1 MLIFL
6 EIPLCLNASSFDSYL
21 GEIAIGSNSLCI
33 DCVQSVRILCSVLS
47 LCFICSE
54 KSFRKILRCFTFIT
68 FLHRITSMWPK
79 MCSISETIIIR
90 LEIAT
95 EFHISTN
102 SLTHRFPIEFFDG
115 ITIIHSKWP
124 RANWCFSKQY
134 KYRRIVDSKVSE
146 FRLFVFSTFS
156 MLEYA
161 DVVCFFALL
170 FFNWIYLNNSQR
182 RQMYICTAW
191 SNMALTHSMQ
201 KKNIKTFTFN
211 VTLDVGYMAEIAM
224 RIRAS
229 NLCYV

>member
-21 GEIAIGSNSLCI
+21 GEIVIGSNSLCN
-33 DCVQSVRILCSVLS
+33 VQCALTVCKVFVFYVEFLS

-54 KSFRKILRCFTFIT
+54 KCFRKVLRCFTFIT

-124 RANWCFSKQY
+124 RANWWFSKQY
-134 KYRRIVDSKVSE
+134 KHWRIVDSKV
-146 FRLFVFSTFS
+146 FNARICQ
-156 MLEYA
+156 
-161 DVVCFFALL
+161 CFFFSSL
-170 FFNWIYLNNSQR
+170 FQLDLFEQQPKAANVYLYR
-182 RQMYICTAW
+182 
-191 SNMALTHSMQ
+191 L
-201 KKNIKTFTFN
+201 
-211 VTLDVGYMAEIAM
+211 V
-224 RIRAS
+224 
-229 NLCYV
+229 